1 MQYTSIYSQSQVSY
15 YSDFLVRLAWVVEIL
30 AVAIG
35 LTISVVMGLA
45 TYSSF
50 EQSGGAGCRGHRGDF
65 GNGLTVHPYRRC
77 RALQDSFGFRLH
89 GSQECV
95 LALPI
100 FDICPVPLPH
110 YIRDDVQRV

>member
-45 TYSSF
+45 TYNSF
-50 EQSGGAGCRGHRGDF
+50 EQSGGAGFVAVSYTH
-65 GNGLTVHPYRRC
+65 LT
-77 RALQDSFGFRLH
+77 
-89 GSQECV
+89 
-95 LALPI
+95 LPTKA
-100 FDICPVPLPH
+100 
-110 YIRDDVQRV
+110 